1 MFCPRCKKKY
11 KWMLLTCPDCDVPLI
26 HEEETLRREEAP
38 SAPEYVNFVNLYS
51 PKNETEL
58 SLIRS
63 ILDSEEISYFV
74 RNDNFGSLEVGP
86 HIGLYNAKM
95 IQVQD
100 DQYEKAKELLSDY
113 IEKTSVPIEDTFKG
127 YSLFDKIRMAIEFF
141 IFGWVMPGKIKHK
154 AKDDEDANTD

>member
-1 MFCPRCKKKY
+1 MYCPKCRTEFRKGFK
-11 KWMLLTCPDCDVPLI
+11 TCSDCGVPLVA
-26 HEEETLRREEAP
+26 ELPPEP
-38 SAPEYVNFVNLYS
+38 PPPPAPEYVKFVNLYS

-58 SLIRS
+58 SLIKS

-86 HIGLYNAKM
+86 HIGLYNGKM

-113 IEKTSVPIEDTFKG
+113 LEKTNVPIENTLKN
-127 YSLFDKIRMAIEFF
+127 YSLFDKIRMVIEFF
-141 IFGWVMPGKIKHK
+141 VFGWVMPGKIKHK
-154 AKDDEDANTD
+154 ATHEEDRNTD